1 MSNGR
6 VRSLFNYLCGSEVDD
21 SDEYRRSTRGG
32 GGARSSCV
40 NCESLKTFLRYTF
53 RITSKLFPSLLAPST
68 LAFLALLADVIIL
81 EVVVYRVGLLSGRY
95 YKCLSDQDLPA
106 FWNLTLIAV
115 LYIIVNSI
123 LKSIKDF
130 LASLLSIMWRKQ
142 LTQSLH
148 KMYFTRMRFYYLQ
161 MNGSCDSGTSG
172 GYGVAA
178 GSQET
183 TATNP
188 TTTDDAAAC
197 VQPLN
202 VDFNTDRLD
211 NPDQRITQDV
221 NSLCVS
227 LSSIIPLLIITPFV
241 IGWYGYQV
249 RSGLF
254 KKGNYFFHKFESLFI
269 YSNLKA
275 YKTVGIS
282 GIGAVVGYFLFW
294 GLINGPL
301 TAPIARVVYKQDKKE
316 GDFR

>member
-1 MSNGR
+1 MSSGR
-6 VRSLFNYLCGSEVDD
+6 IRSLFNYLCGSEVDD
-21 SDEYRRSTRGG
+21 SDEYRRSTHGGG
-32 GGARSSCV
+32 GGARSNCV

-68 LAFLALLADVIIL
+68 LAFFALLADVIVL

-106 FWNLTLIAV
+106 FWHLTLIAV

-161 MNGSCDSGTSG
+161 MNGSGSGTSG
-172 GYGVAA
+172 GCGVAA

-188 TTTDDAAAC
+188 TTTDDSTAC

-202 VDFNTDRLD
+202 LDFNADRLD

-249 RSGLF
+249 RNGFLF
-254 KKGNYFFHKFESLFI
+254 NIYDSLFNFSI
-269 YSNLKA
+269 LKA